1 MKTKNVSY
9 RSYYL
14 LKRLHQVDKQFFTIS
29 DAAEILT
36 GAKPS
41 AVRELLR
48 AMTERGLIMRIK
60 DGLYHVVPFEYEI
73 ESYYPNWHLAASAMA
88 ENKEHYIGFYSAFE
102 IHGLTTQPALKE
114 QVAVKQRMQP
124 KFIYS
129 KGIKFEFITFNEK
142 HFFGYK
148 QSWIDDFNKVY
159 CSDIEKTIIDSLYK
173 PSSANGIDEIVKAI
187 YRAKNKLNSDSLME
201 YLEKF
206 YVQAVWKRLGFLLD
220 NMDILPAIRSVIQTG
235 ISNSYAVLDPFLP
248 KTGKHNSKWKVL
260 DNVEIQESMKGI
272 ET

>member
-1 MKTKNVSY
+1 MKTKTISY

-14 LKRLHQVDKQFFTIS
+14 LKRLRQIDKQFFTIS
-29 DAAEILT
+29 DTSEILT

-41 AVRELLR
+41 TVRELLR
-48 AMTERGLIMRIK
+48 SMTERGLIMRIK
-60 DGLYHVVPFEYEI
+60 DGLYHVVPFEFDI
-73 ESYYPNWHLAASAMA
+73 GSYYPNWHLAASAMA
-88 ENKEHYIGFYSAFE
+88 ENKEYYIGFFSAFE

-114 QVAVKQRMQP
+114 QVVVKKRMQP
-124 KFIYS
+124 KFIFS
-129 KGIKFEFITFNEK
+129 KGIKFEFITFNEN

-148 QSWIDDFNKVY
+148 KIWIDDFNKVY

-173 PSSANGIDEIVKAI
+173 PDCANGINEIVKAI
-187 YRAKNKLNSDSLME
+187 YRAKNKLNSDCLIE

-206 YVQAVWKRLGFLLD
+206 DVQAVWKRLGFLLD
-220 NMDILPAIRSVIQTG
+220 TMDILPVIRSAIQKE
-235 ISNSYAVLDPFLP
+235 ISNSYAVLDPSLP

-260 DNVEIQESMKGI
+260 DNVEIQESIKGI